1 MVNPTHDSTRGI
13 GVLLCGNGT
22 TWAFNSYTIF
32 FQNTLNQP
40 DYKSLSSHGRNNI
53 LVQTPQNSF
62 DCNVGVSCDGT
73 STATVTTTYNRTT
86 TSRSISISAIDG
98 TKNFTLL
105 WNRLL
110 DDNTVIT
117 RLKSA
122 EFISGGATIAKF
134 VPVRVGT
141 EGAMMDVLTRRIYR
155 NAGTGAFT
163 YGNDLKYPIPAS

>member
-1 MVNPTHDSTRGI
+1 M
-13 GVLLCGNGT
+13 
-22 TWAFNSYTIF
+22 
-32 FQNTLNQP
+32 
-40 DYKSLSSHGRNNI
+40 
-53 LVQTPQNSF
+53 QTPQNSF